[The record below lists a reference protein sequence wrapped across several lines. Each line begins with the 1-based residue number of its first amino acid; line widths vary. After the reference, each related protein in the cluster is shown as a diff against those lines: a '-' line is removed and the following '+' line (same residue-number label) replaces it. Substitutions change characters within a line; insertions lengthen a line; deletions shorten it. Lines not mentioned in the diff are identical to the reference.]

1 MMLLANCGAFHR
13 IKAPRETY
21 SRVVHGQPLT
31 VGAGLITTSPGRFRQ
46 RSETLWQIPLILELS
61 HPEWDSSFFSQS
73 TRYVNLVKMNKPKMA
88 TEKGVP
94 SNSRVLMLLG
104 QLEKMNG
111 DSMGRDAETARQ
123 VTAKILH
130 LIQTQERSGKE
141 VMSKGSSGMEV
152 ILASLENFQD
162 LQTTLNILYILS
174 ELLTVGRGRR
184 VGVFVSKG
192 GTGILFQLLITA
204 SKELPPS
211 EELMLQLHSLLAKVG
226 PKDRKFGVKSRLS
239 GALNITVNIMKQ
251 NLQNAKLLLPCL
263 QVLRVYSTN
272 SVNAISLGKNG
283 VVELMLKIVAPY
295 SKKNTSL
302 HKVALDA
309 LGALLKSKA
318 NARRAVDGGHVPVL
332 LLLYLDWHRNDTRHR
347 HMLIRKGLL
356 VCLRNIT
363 NIKLGRKA
371 FVEGDGMR
379 ILYNTSTECLPVRTL
394 DPLVNTSSL
403 IMRKCF
409 PKNRLPL
416 PTIKSVFHHP
426 LPHIPPAGPVAQLY
440 NQPPGGR
447 TSHQLNS
454 KPLKQVDDVVD
465 ESDDNDETEGDT
477 ENDTE
482 NEEDEKYQRSLND
495 DIETDLNKLHPKKSP
510 SRPLEELRVYERFF
524 LELSEDFQEYNF
536 ECSKSAS
543 TPLSSSLSLSASST
557 RCTRPIVV
565 PTAQALPPKHC
576 PISSS
581 QEDCKPTKRQQTQQS
596 QSAPTSTPPAPLT
609 PLELDT
615 IHLTKDQDKKG
626 KAPIPSWDRHT
637 ALSSLTRPASLGQK
651 VEQELVHVLECVS
664 LEEEGML
671 NSEAEIRG
679 VSQEGSPVHATRHI
693 QSPLLLGGIST
704 RRVGGG
710 GSNWGSDCGSEGA
723 EDEGGEGAVL
733 EVPDT
738 ARLLA
743 LHDPDLYVEMVKG
756 TQSVPQYAEVA
767 YPDYFGHV
775 APTFREPLLERIYG
789 VQRSKIFQDIERLI
803 HPNDIIDKVVYDL
816 DISSCPVIEDDG
828 ESLKFNSQF
837 ESGNLR
843 KAIQVRKYEYDL
855 VLNSDINSNH
865 YHQWFYFEVSGMR
878 VGSTYRFNII
888 NCEKSNSQFNYGM
901 QVLMYS
907 VQEAISGRPCWV
919 RTGMDICYYKNHF
932 ARSSIAAGGQKGK
945 SYYTLTFSISFNHK
959 DDVCYFAYHYPY
971 TYSTLKMHLS
981 KLEDSRTPQIYLRQD
996 VLCETLGGNSCPL
1009 LTITAMP
1016 ESNSNDHIC
1025 QFRNRPLIFLSA
1037 RVHPGETN
1045 ASWVMKGTLEF
1056 LMGTSPLAAS
1066 LREAYI
1072 FKIVPM
1078 LNPDG
1083 VVNGNHRCSLSGEDL
1098 NRQWQNPNPELHPTI
1113 FHTKS
1118 LLQYLAHIQRAP
1130 LVFCDY
1136 HGHSRKKNV
1145 FMYGCSMKETI
1156 WQSNT
1161 SATSSD
1167 LQEDLGYRA
1176 LPKILSQIAPVFSM
1190 ASCSFVVERSKESTA
1205 RVVVWREIGVQR
1217 SYTMES
1223 TLCGCDQGKY
1233 KGLQIST
1240 RELEEMGAQFCVALL
1255 RLKRLTGLRNHQ
1267 HLLDLESDLIG
1278 TQSKVVSSCP
1288 TTYVMEEDEPSF
1300 LEAIDYSAESNDEDA
1315 EPENEQGSEVHEIPD
1330 HLDQVSDSES
1340 NHRV

>member
-1 MMLLANCGAFHR
+1 MFVFQCHPVLDKL
-13 IKAPRETY
+13 K
-21 SRVVHGQPLT
+21 
-31 VGAGLITTSPGRFRQ
+31 LIH
-46 RSETLWQIPLILELS
+46 
-61 HPEWDSSFFSQS
+61 HP
-73 TRYVNLVKMNKPKMA
+73 N
-88 TEKGVP
+88 P
-94 SNSRVLMLLG
+94 SNPRHG
-104 QLEKMNG
+104 RMNG
-111 DSMGRDAETARQ
+111 EAMVRDVETARQ
-123 VTAKILH
+123 ITAKIFH
-130 LIQTQERSGKE
+130 LIQTQEKSGKE

-152 ILASLENFQD
+152 ILASLEVF
-162 LQTTLNILYILS
+162 TILRFSLS
-174 ELLTVGRGRR
+174 HLMLFYCYLSLGRGRR

-192 GTGILFQLLITA
+192 GTGILFQILITA
-204 SKELPPS
+204 IKELPPS

-226 PKDRKFGVKSRLS
+226 PKDRKFGVKARLS
-239 GALNITVNIMKQ
+239 GALNITVNLIKQ
-251 NLQNAKLLLPCL
+251 NLQNTKLLLPCL

-283 VVELMLKIVAPY
+283 VVELMFKIVTPY

-302 HKVALDA
+302 LKVALDA
-309 LGALLKSKA
+309 LGALLKSKT

-332 LLLYLDWHRNDTRHR
+332 LALYQDWHRNDTRHR

-371 FVEGDGMR
+371 FLDADGMR
-379 ILYNTSTECLPVRTL
+379 ILYNSSTVSENVTYAWL
-394 DPLVNTSSL
+394 
-403 IMRKCF
+403 
-409 PKNRLPL
+409 
-416 PTIKSVFHHP
+416 TIKA
-426 LPHIPPAGPVAQLY
+426 L
-440 NQPPGGR
+440 
-447 TSHQLNS
+447 
-454 KPLKQVDDVVD
+454 DDVVD
-465 ESDDNDETEGDT
+465 ESDDNEETDADT

-482 NEEDEKYQRSLND
+482 NDEDEKDQRSAND
-495 DIETDLNKLHPKKSP
+495 DIETDLNKLHPKKNP
-510 SRPLEELRVYERFF
+510 GRPFEELRVYERFF
-524 LELSEDFQEYNF
+524 LELSEDFQVSNF
-536 ECSKSAS
+536 V
-543 TPLSSSLSLSASST
+543 PMLT
-557 RCTRPIVV
+557 RFQV
-565 PTAQALPPKHC
+565 PTAQALSPKLV
-576 PISSS
+576 PKSGS
-581 QEDCKPTKRQQTQQS
+581 QGDCNSTKGQHTLPSPSVPT
-596 QSAPTSTPPAPLT
+596 PTPPAPLT

-615 IHLTKDQDKKG
+615 IHLTKDQDKKEE
-626 KAPIPSWDRHT
+626 ARIPSPDT
-637 ALSSLTRPASLGQK
+637 CTTLSSLARPP
-651 VEQELVHVLECVS
+651 
-664 LEEEGML
+664 
-671 NSEAEIRG
+671 
-679 VSQEGSPVHATRHI
+679 SQG
-693 QSPLLLGGIST
+693 
-704 RRVGGG
+704 
-710 GSNWGSDCGSEGA
+710 NWGSDCGSEGA

-738 ARLLA
+738 ALLLP

-756 TQSVPQYAEVA
+756 THSVPQYAEVA

-775 APTFREPLLERIYG
+775 APTFREPLQERVYG
-789 VQRSKIFQDIERLI
+789 VQRSKIFQDTERLI
-803 HPNDIIDKVVYDL
+803 HPNDIVDKVVYDL
-816 DISSCPVIEDDG
+816 DIPSCPVIEDDG

-843 KAIQVRKYEYDL
+843 KAVQIRKYEYDL

-878 VGSTYRFNII
+878 VGTTYRFNII
-888 NCEKSNSQFNYGM
+888 NSEKSNSQFNYGM

-907 VQEAISGRPCWV
+907 VQEAISGRPRWV
-919 RTGMDICYYKNHF
+919 RTGTDICYYKNHF

-945 SYYTLTFSISFNHK
+945 SYYTMTFSTSFSHK

-981 KLEDSRTPQIYLRQD
+981 KLEALRTPQIYLRQD
-996 VLCETLGGNSCPL
+996 VLCKTLGGNGCPL

-1056 LMGTSPLAAS
+1056 LMSTSPLAAS

-1072 FKIVPM
+1072 FKIIPM

-1113 FHTKS
+1113 YHTKS

-1145 FMYGCSMKETI
+1145 FMYGCSVKETV
-1156 WQSNT
+1156 WQSNI

-1176 LPKILSQIAPVFSM
+1176 LPKILSQIAPAFSM

-1205 RVVVWREIGVQR
+1205 RVVVWREIGVQC

-1233 KGLQIST
+1233 KGLQIGT

-1267 HLLDLESDLIG
+1267 HLLDLESDIIG
-1278 TQSKVVSSCP
+1278 TQAKVVSP
-1288 TTYVMEEDEPSF
+1288 TTYVMEEDEPPF
-1300 LEAIDYSAESNDEDA
+1300 LEPIDYSAESNDEDA
-1315 EPENEQGSEVHEIPD
+1315 EPENEHAAEVQGNPD
-1330 HLDQVSDSES
+1330 HLDQLSDSET
-1340 NHRV
+1340 NHRD

>member
-1 MMLLANCGAFHR
+1 
-13 IKAPRETY
+13 
-21 SRVVHGQPLT
+21 
-31 VGAGLITTSPGRFRQ
+31 
-46 RSETLWQIPLILELS
+46 
-61 HPEWDSSFFSQS
+61 
-73 TRYVNLVKMNKPKMA
+73 MNKPKMA

-104 QLEKMNG
+104 QLERMNG
-111 DSMGRDAETARQ
+111 EAMGKDAEMARQ

-130 LIQTQERSGKE
+130 LIQTQEKSGKE

-152 ILASLENFQD
+152 ILASLENTRD
-162 LQTTLNILYILS
+162 VQTTLNILYILS
-174 ELLTVGRGRR
+174 ELMTVGRGRR

-192 GTGILFQLLITA
+192 GTGILFQILITA

-226 PKDRKFGVKSRLS
+226 PKDRKFGVKARLS
-239 GALNITVNIMKQ
+239 GALNVTVNLVKQ

-272 SVNAISLGKNG
+272 SVNSISMGKNG
-283 VVELMLKIVAPY
+283 VVELMLKIVSPY

-302 HKVALDA
+302 LKVALDA
-309 LGALLKSKA
+309 LGALLKSKT
-318 NARRAVDGGHVPVL
+318 NARRAVDGGHVSAL
-332 LLLYLDWHRNDTRHR
+332 LALYLDWHRNDTRHR

-371 FVEGDGMR
+371 FIEADGMR
-379 ILYNTSTECLPVRTL
+379 ILYNSSTECLPVRTL

-409 PKNRLPL
+409 PKNRMPL
-416 PTIKSVFHHP
+416 PTIKSAFHYQ
-426 LPHIPPAGPVAQLY
+426 LPHVPAVGPVAQLY
-440 NQPPGGR
+440 SQPPG
-447 TSHQLNS
+447 
-454 KPLKQVDDVVD
+454 VDDVVD
-465 ESDDNDETEGDT
+465 DSDDNDEMEADT

-482 NEEDEKYQRSLND
+482 NEEDEKDHCTAND

-510 SRPLEELRVYERFF
+510 NRPFEELRVYERFF
-524 LELSEDFQEYNF
+524 LELSEDFQGYHF
-536 ECSKSAS
+536 ECSKSAA
-543 TPLSSSLSLSASST
+543 TTSSSSSFSSSSAST
-557 RCTRPIVV
+557 RSTRPIIV
-565 PTAQALPPKHC
+565 PTAQALSPKHV
-576 PISSS
+576 PTPRS
-581 QEDCKPTKRQQTQQS
+581 QEDCNPTKGQHARPPT
-596 QSAPTSTPPAPLT
+596 SAPAPTPPAPLT
-609 PLELDT
+609 PLQLDT
-615 IHLTKDQDKKG
+615 IHLTKDQNKKEE
-626 KAPIPSWDRHT
+626 AHIPSPDTHSS
-637 ALSSLTRPASLGQK
+637 LSSLSRPPPQGQRID
-651 VEQELVHVLECVS
+651 QELAHVLECVS
-664 LEEEGML
+664 LEGEGPLSAEEVK
-671 NSEAEIRG
+671 G
-679 VSQEGSPVHATRHI
+679 VKQEGSPVNATRHI
-693 QSPLLLGGIST
+693 QSPLLLGGIAN

-710 GSNWGSDCGSEGA
+710 SSSTWGSDCGSEGP

-738 ARLLA
+738 ALLLP
-743 LHDPDLYVEMVKG
+743 LHDPDLYVDMVKG
-756 TQSVPQYAEVA
+756 THSVPQYAEVA

-775 APTFREPLLERIYG
+775 APTFREPLLERVYG

-803 HPNDIIDKVVYDL
+803 HPNDILDKVVYDL
-816 DISSCPVIEDDG
+816 DIPSCPVIEDDG

-843 KAIQVRKYEYDL
+843 KALQVRKYEYDL

-878 VGSTYRFNII
+878 VGTSYRFNII

-907 VQEAISGRPCWV
+907 VQEAISGRPRWV
-919 RTGMDICYYKNHF
+919 RTGTDICYYKNHF

-945 SYYTLTFSISFNHK
+945 SYYTLTFSTSFSHK

-971 TYSTLKMHLS
+971 TYSSLKMHLS
-981 KLEDSRTPQIYLRQD
+981 KLEALRTPQIYLRQD
-996 VLCETLGGNSCPL
+996 ILCETLGGNSCPL

-1066 LREAYI
+1066 LRESYI

-1083 VVNGNHRCSLSGEDL
+1083 VINGSHRCSLSGEDL
-1098 NRQWQNPNPELHPTI
+1098 NRQWQNPNLELHPTI
-1113 FHTKS
+1113 YHTKS

-1145 FMYGCSMKETI
+1145 FMYGCSVKETV
-1156 WQSNT
+1156 WQSNI

-1176 LPKILSQIAPVFSM
+1176 LPKILSQIAPAFSM

-1233 KGLQIST
+1233 KGLQIGT

-1267 HLLDLESDLIG
+1267 HLLDLESDIIG
-1278 TQSKVVSSCP
+1278 THTKVASSCP

-1315 EPENEQGSEVHEIPD
+1315 EPENEHSSEVHETPD
-1330 HLDQVSDSES
+1330 HLEHMSDSET
-1340 NHRV
+1340 NHRD

>member
-1 MMLLANCGAFHR
+1 
-13 IKAPRETY
+13 
-21 SRVVHGQPLT
+21 
-31 VGAGLITTSPGRFRQ
+31 
-46 RSETLWQIPLILELS
+46 
-61 HPEWDSSFFSQS
+61 
-73 TRYVNLVKMNKPKMA
+73 MNKPKMA

-104 QLEKMNG
+104 QLERMNG
-111 DSMGRDAETARQ
+111 EAMVKDVETARQ
-123 VTAKILH
+123 ITAKIFH
-130 LIQTQERSGKE
+130 LIQTQEKSGKE

-152 ILASLENFQD
+152 ILASLENTRD
-162 LQTTLNILYILS
+162 VQTTLNILYILS

-184 VGVFVSKG
+184 VAVFVSKG
-192 GTGILFQLLITA
+192 GTGILFQILISA

-226 PKDRKFGVKSRLS
+226 PKDRKFGVKARLS
-239 GALNITVNIMKQ
+239 GALNATVNLTKQ
-251 NLQNAKLLLPCL
+251 NLQNTKLILPCL

-283 VVELMLKIVAPY
+283 VVELMLKIVVPY
-295 SKKNTSL
+295 SKKSTSL
-302 HKVALDA
+302 LKVALDA
-309 LGALLKSKA
+309 LGALLKSKT

-332 LLLYLDWHRNDTRHR
+332 LALYQDWHRNDTRHR

-371 FVEGDGMR
+371 FIDADGMR
-379 ILYNTSTECLPVRTL
+379 ILYNSSTECLPVRTL

-416 PTIKSVFHHP
+416 PTIKSTFHYQ
-426 LPHIPPAGPVAQLY
+426 LPHVPAAGPVAQLY
-440 NQPPGGR
+440 SQPPG
-447 TSHQLNS
+447 
-454 KPLKQVDDVVD
+454 VDDVVD
-465 ESDDNDETEGDT
+465 ESDDNEETDADT

-482 NEEDEKYQRSLND
+482 NEEDEKDQHAAND
-495 DIETDLNKLHPKKSP
+495 DIETDLNKLHPKKNP
-510 SRPLEELRVYERFF
+510 GRPFEELRVYERFF
-524 LELSEDFQEYNF
+524 LELSEDFQGYNF
-536 ECSKSAS
+536 ESSKSAS
-543 TPLSSSLSLSASST
+543 TTSSSLSYTSSSAST
-557 RCTRPIVV
+557 RSTRPIIV
-565 PTAQALPPKHC
+565 PTAQALSPKHV
-576 PISSS
+576 PVLSL
-581 QEDCKPTKRQQTQQS
+581 QVDCNPTKGQHTLPS
-596 QSAPTSTPPAPLT
+596 PAPTPAPRAPLT
-609 PLELDT
+609 PLELDS
-615 IHLTKDQDKKG
+615 IHLTKDQDKKEE
-626 KAPIPSWDRHT
+626 AHIPSPDTHT
-637 ALSSLTRPASLGQK
+637 TLSSLTRPPSQGQMI
-651 VEQELVHVLECVS
+651 EQDLAHVLDCVS
-664 LEEEGML
+664 LEEEGAL
-671 NSEAEIRG
+671 NTGEEGERG
-679 VSQEGSPVHATRHI
+679 IKQEGSPVNATRHI

-723 EDEGGEGAVL
+723 EDEGAVL

-738 ARLLA
+738 ALLLP

-756 TQSVPQYAEVA
+756 TGSVPQYAEVA

-775 APTFREPLLERIYG
+775 ASTFREPLQERVYG

-803 HPNDIIDKVVYDL
+803 HPNDIVDKVVYDL
-816 DISSCPVIEDDG
+816 DIPSCPVIEDDG

-843 KAIQVRKYEYDL
+843 KAVQIRKYEYDL

-878 VGSTYRFNII
+878 VGTTYRFNII
-888 NCEKSNSQFNYGM
+888 NSEKSNSQFNYGM

-907 VQEAISGRPCWV
+907 VQEAISGRPRWV
-919 RTGMDICYYKNHF
+919 RTGTDICYYKNHF

-945 SYYTLTFSISFNHK
+945 SYYTMTFSTSFSHK

-981 KLEDSRTPQIYLRQD
+981 KLEALRTPQIYLRQD
-996 VLCETLGGNSCPL
+996 VLCETLGGNNCPL

-1016 ESNSNDHIC
+1016 ESNSNDYIC

-1098 NRQWQNPNPELHPTI
+1098 NRQWQNPNLELHPTI
-1113 FHTKS
+1113 YHTKS

-1145 FMYGCSMKETI
+1145 FMYGCSVKETV
-1156 WQSNT
+1156 WQSNI

-1167 LQEDLGYRA
+1167 LLEDLGYRA
-1176 LPKILSQIAPVFSM
+1176 LPKILSQIAPAFSM

-1233 KGLQIST
+1233 KGLQIGT

-1267 HLLDLESDLIG
+1267 HLLDLESDIIG
-1278 TQSKVVSSCP
+1278 TQSKVVSSSP

-1315 EPENEQGSEVHEIPD
+1315 EPENEHATDVQGTPD
-1330 HLDQVSDSES
+1330 HIDQLSDTET
-1340 NHRV
+1340 NHRD

>member
-1 MMLLANCGAFHR
+1 MEYR
-13 IKAPRETY
+13 YTRTY
-21 SRVVHGQPLT
+21 YHSVASSDP
-31 VGAGLITTSPGRFRQ
+31 
-46 RSETLWQIPLILELS
+46 
-61 HPEWDSSFFSQS
+61 PE
-73 TRYVNLVKMNKPKMA
+73 K
-88 TEKGVP
+88 
-94 SNSRVLMLLG
+94 
-104 QLEKMNG
+104 
-111 DSMGRDAETARQ
+111 
-123 VTAKILH
+123 
-130 LIQTQERSGKE
+130 SGKE

-152 ILASLENFQD
+152 ILASLESSRD
-162 LQTTLNILYILS
+162 VQTSLNILYILI

-192 GTGILFQLLITA
+192 GTGILFQVLIFA

-226 PKDRKFGVKSRLS
+226 LKDRKFGVKARLS
-239 GALNITVNIMKQ
+239 GALNVTTNLMKQ
-251 NLQNAKLLLPCL
+251 NLQNTKLLLPCL
-263 QVLRVYSTN
+263 QVLRIYSAN

-283 VVELMLKIVAPY
+283 VVELMFKIIGPY

-302 HKVALDA
+302 YKVALDA
-309 LGALLKSKA
+309 LGALLKSKT
-318 NARRAVDGGHVPVL
+318 NARRAVDGGHVTVL
-332 LLLYLDWHRNDTRHR
+332 LALYLDWHRNDSRHR

-371 FVEGDGMR
+371 FLEADGMR
-379 ILYNTSTECLPVRTL
+379 ILYNSSTECLPVRTL

-409 PKNRLPL
+409 PKNRMPL
-416 PTIKSVFHHP
+416 PTIKSAFHYQ
-426 LPHIPPAGPVAQLY
+426 LPHVPAGGPVAHLY
-440 NQPPGGR
+440 NQPPG
-447 TSHQLNS
+447 
-454 KPLKQVDDVVD
+454 VDDVVD
-465 ESDDNDETEGDT
+465 ESDDNEEADTDT
-477 ENDTE
+477 END
-482 NEEDEKYQRSLND
+482 EDEKDQGILND
-495 DIETDLNKLHPKKSP
+495 DIETDLNKLHPKRSL
-510 SRPLEELRVYERFF
+510 SRTYEELKVYRRFF
-524 LELSEDFQEYNF
+524 LELSEDFQGYNF
-536 ECSKSAS
+536 DCSKTTSTTSSS
-543 TPLSSSLSLSASST
+543 TPFSSLSASTQSS
-557 RCTRPIVV
+557 RPIVV
-565 PTAQALPPKHC
+565 PTAAALSPK
-576 PISSS
+576 PIPIPTS
-581 QEDCKPTKRQQTQQS
+581 QEGYNSIKGHCTQPS
-596 QSAPTSTPPAPLT
+596 PSAPTPTHTAPLT

-615 IHLTKDQDKKG
+615 IHLSKDKDKKQDVNVATPDG
-626 KAPIPSWDRHT
+626 HSN
-637 ALSSLTRPASLGQK
+637 LSSFSRSLPHGQMI
-651 VEQELVHVLECVS
+651 EQELMHPLECVS
-664 LEEEGML
+664 LKDSRDLNAEEG
-671 NSEAEIRG
+671 SEG
-679 VSQEGSPVHATRHI
+679 VKQEESPVNTTRHI
-693 QSPLLLGGIST
+693 HSPLLLGGIPS

-710 GSNWGSDCGSEGA
+710 GSNLGSDCGSEGA

-738 ARLLA
+738 ALLLP

-756 TQSVPQYAEVA
+756 TRSVPQYAEVA

-775 APTFREPLLERIYG
+775 APTFKEPLLERLYG

-803 HPNDIIDKVVYDL
+803 HPNDILDKVVYDL
-816 DISSCPVIEDDG
+816 DISSNPLIEDNG
-828 ESLKFNSQF
+828 ESLRFNSQF

-843 KAIQVRKYEYDL
+843 KAIQVRKHEYDL

-878 VGSTYRFNII
+878 VGTTYRFNII

-919 RTGMDICYYKNHF
+919 RTGTDICYYKNHF

-945 SYYTLTFSISFNHK
+945 SYYTLTFSSSFSHK

-971 TYSTLKMHLS
+971 TFSTLKMHLS
-981 KLEDSRTPQIYLRQD
+981 KLEDLRTPQIYLRED

-1056 LMGTSPLAAS
+1056 LMGTSPLAVS
-1066 LREAYI
+1066 LREAFI

-1113 FHTKS
+1113 YHTKS
-1118 LLQYLAHIQRAP
+1118 LLQYLVHIQKAP

-1145 FMYGCSMKETI
+1145 FMYGCSVKETV
-1156 WQSNT
+1156 WQTDITAS
-1161 SATSSD
+1161 SSD
-1167 LQEDLGYRA
+1167 LQEDLGYRT
-1176 LPKILSQIAPVFSM
+1176 LPKILSQIAPAFSM
-1190 ASCSFVVERSKESTA
+1190 ASCSFVVERSKEATA

-1233 KGLQIST
+1233 KGLQIGT
-1240 RELEEMGAQFCVALL
+1240 RELEEMGAQFCMALL

-1267 HLLDLESDLIG
+1267 NLLDLESDIIG
-1278 TQSKVVSSCP
+1278 THTKAVSSCS
-1288 TTYVMEEDEPSF
+1288 TTYVLEEDEPSF
-1300 LEAIDYSAESNDEDA
+1300 LEAIDYSAESDEDA
-1315 EPENEQGSEVHEIPD
+1315 EAENELAGEVNENQ
-1330 HLDQVSDSES
+1330 DQLSDSET
-1340 NHRV
+1340 NHRDQC

>member
-1 MMLLANCGAFHR
+1 
-13 IKAPRETY
+13 
-21 SRVVHGQPLT
+21 
-31 VGAGLITTSPGRFRQ
+31 
-46 RSETLWQIPLILELS
+46 
-61 HPEWDSSFFSQS
+61 
-73 TRYVNLVKMNKPKMA
+73 MNKPKMA

-104 QLEKMNG
+104 QLERMNG
-111 DSMGRDAETARQ
+111 EAMMRDVETARQ
-123 VTAKILH
+123 K
-130 LIQTQERSGKE
+130 SGKE

-152 ILASLENFQD
+152 ILSSLENSSD
-162 LQTTLNILYILS
+162 VQTTLNILYILS

-192 GTGILFQLLITA
+192 GTGILFQILITA
-204 SKELPPS
+204 SKEQPPS

-226 PKDRKFGVKSRLS
+226 PKDRKFGVKARLS
-239 GALNITVNIMKQ
+239 GALNVTVNLMKQ
-251 NLQNAKLLLPCL
+251 NLQNSKLLLPCL

-283 VVELMLKIVAPY
+283 VVELMFKIIGPF

-302 HKVALDA
+302 LKVALDA
-309 LGALLKSKA
+309 LGALLKSKT
-318 NARRAVDGGHVPVL
+318 NARRAVDGGHVTVL
-332 LLLYLDWHRNDTRHR
+332 LALYLDWHRNDTRHR

-371 FVEGDGMR
+371 FIEADGMR

-394 DPLVNTSSL
+394 DPLINTSSL

-409 PKNRLPL
+409 PKNRMPL
-416 PTIKSVFHHP
+416 PTIKSAFHYQ
-426 LPHIPPAGPVAQLY
+426 LPNVPAAGPVAQLF
-440 NQPPGGR
+440 NQPPG
-447 TSHQLNS
+447 
-454 KPLKQVDDVVD
+454 VDDVAD
-465 ESDDNDETEGDT
+465 ESDDNEETDAET
-477 ENDTE
+477 ENDSE
-482 NEEDEKYQRSLND
+482 NEDDEKDQCCTND
-495 DIETDLNKLHPKKSP
+495 DIETDINKLHPKRNLG
-510 SRPLEELRVYERFF
+510 RPFEELRVYDRFF
-524 LELSEDFQEYNF
+524 LELSEDFQCLYHIFIIDLLFFIGLN
-536 ECSKSAS
+536 SIRS
-543 TPLSSSLSLSASST
+543 TNHRAHSSSSVPKARPRTELSGGLQRYQRKTHPAVSFCTHPHFSCISNSS
-557 RCTRPIVV
+557 RPGHH
-565 PTAQALPPKHC
+565 PPHQG
-576 PISSS
+576 P
-581 QEDCKPTKRQQTQQS
+581 RQKEET
-596 QSAPTSTPPAPLT
+596 
-609 PLELDT
+609 
-615 IHLTKDQDKKG
+615 H
-626 KAPIPSWDRHT
+626 IPSTDT
-637 ALSSLTRPASLGQK
+637 CSTLSSLTKPPPQGH
-651 VEQELVHVLECVS
+651 VIEQGLSHVLEGVS
-664 LEEEGML
+664 LEEEG
-671 NSEAEIRG
+671 STEG
-679 VSQEGSPVHATRHI
+679 VKQEGSPVNATRHI
-693 QSPLLLGGIST
+693 QSPLLLGGIAA

-738 ARLLA
+738 AQLLP

-756 TQSVPQYAEVA
+756 THSVPQYAEVA

-775 APTFREPLLERIYG
+775 APTFREPLLERVYG

-803 HPNDIIDKVVYDL
+803 HPNDILDKVVYDL
-816 DISSCPVIEDDG
+816 DIPSCPVIEDSG
-828 ESLKFNSQF
+828 ESLRFNSQF

-843 KAIQVRKYEYDL
+843 KAVQVRKYEYDL
-855 VLNSDINSNH
+855 VLNADINSNH

-878 VGSTYRFNII
+878 VGTTYRFNII

-919 RTGMDICYYKNHF
+919 RTGTDICYYKNHF
-932 ARSSIAAGGQKGK
+932 ARSSIASGGQKGK
-945 SYYTLTFSISFNHK
+945 SYYSLTFSTAFSHK

-971 TYSTLKMHLS
+971 TFSTLKMHLS
-981 KLEDSRTPQIYLRQD
+981 KLEDLRTPQIYLRQD
-996 VLCETLGGNSCPL
+996 VLCETLGGNTCPL
-1009 LTITAMP
+1009 ITITAMP

-1056 LMGTSPLAAS
+1056 LMGSSLLAVS

-1072 FKIVPM
+1072 FKIIPM

-1083 VVNGNHRCSLSGEDL
+1083 VINGNHRCSLSGEDL

-1113 FHTKS
+1113 YHTKS

-1145 FMYGCSMKETI
+1145 FMYGCSVKETV
-1156 WQSNT
+1156 WQSNI

-1167 LQEDLGYRA
+1167 LQEDLGYRT
-1176 LPKILSQIAPVFSM
+1176 LPKILSQIAPAFSM

-1233 KGLQIST
+1233 KGLQIGT
-1240 RELEEMGAQFCVALL
+1240 RELEEMGAQFCVSLL

-1267 HLLDLESDLIG
+1267 HLLDLEGDIIG
-1278 TQSKVVSSCP
+1278 THCKVVSTSST
-1288 TTYVMEEDEPSF
+1288 TTYVLEEDEPSF
-1300 LEAIDYSAESNDEDA
+1300 LEAIDYSAESNDEDGEA
-1315 EPENEQGSEVHEIPD
+1315 ETEQCIEVLENPD
-1330 HLDQVSDSES
+1330 HLSDSET
-1340 NHRV
+1340 NHRD

>member
-1 MMLLANCGAFHR
+1 
-13 IKAPRETY
+13 
-21 SRVVHGQPLT
+21 
-31 VGAGLITTSPGRFRQ
+31 
-46 RSETLWQIPLILELS
+46 
-61 HPEWDSSFFSQS
+61 
-73 TRYVNLVKMNKPKMA
+73 MNKPKMA
-88 TEKGVP
+88 SEKGVP
-94 SNSRVLMLLG
+94 STSRVLMLLG
-104 QLEKMNG
+104 QLERMNG
-111 DSMGRDAETARQ
+111 ESMMRDAEMARHI
-123 VTAKILH
+123 TAKILH
-130 LIQTQERSGKE
+130 LIQTQEKSGKE

-152 ILASLENFQD
+152 ILASLECTRD
-162 LQTTLNILYILS
+162 VQTTLNILYILS
-174 ELLTVGRGRR
+174 ELLTAGEGRR

-192 GTGILFQLLITA
+192 GTGILFQILITA
-204 SKELPPS
+204 SKELPPC

-226 PKDRKFGVKSRLS
+226 PKDRKLSVKARLS
-239 GALNITVNIMKQ
+239 GALNVTVGLIKH

-263 QVLRVYSTN
+263 QVLRVYATN
-272 SVNAISLGKNG
+272 LVNAMSLGKNG
-283 VVELMLKIVAPY
+283 VIELMFRILAPY
-295 SKKNTSL
+295 SKMNTSL
-302 HKVALDA
+302 LKVALDA
-309 LGALLKSKA
+309 LGALLKSKT
-318 NARRAVDGGHVPVL
+318 NARRSVDSGYVPIL
-332 LLLYLDWHRNDTRHR
+332 LALYLDWHRNDTRHR
-347 HMLIRKGLL
+347 HTLIRKGLL

-371 FVEGDGMR
+371 FIEADGMR
-379 ILYNTSTECLPVRTL
+379 ILYNSSTECLPVRTL

-416 PTIKSVFHHP
+416 PTIKSAFHYQ
-426 LPHIPPAGPVAQLY
+426 LPHVPAVGPVAQLY
-440 NQPPGGR
+440 SQPPGGR
-447 TSHQLNS
+447 TSHQLCN
-454 KPLKQVDDVVD
+454 KPLKKVDDVVD
-465 ESDDNDETEGDT
+465 ESDDNEETEADT

-482 NEEDEKYQRSLND
+482 NEEDDKDHHSLND

-510 SRPLEELRVYERFF
+510 GPPFEELRVYERFF
-524 LELSEDFQEYNF
+524 LELSEDFQGYNF
-536 ECSKSAS
+536 ECVRTASTTSSSSSSTSAS
-543 TPLSSSLSLSASST
+543 TRSTRPVIVPTGQSLS
-557 RCTRPIVV
+557 PNHI
-565 PTAQALPPKHC
+565 PKR
-576 PISSS
+576 SS
-581 QEDCKPTKRQQTQQS
+581 QEVSNLTKGPYS
-596 QSAPTSTPPAPLT
+596 QPPPSAPSPSPRAPLT

-615 IHLTKDQDKKG
+615 IHLTKDQDKKEE
-626 KAPIPSWDRHT
+626 AHIPSSLDT
-637 ALSSLTRPASLGQK
+637 YSSSLSRPLSQVQPSEQDLTDVFQCISLESEGP
-651 VEQELVHVLECVS
+651 LNA
-664 LEEEGML
+664 EEEGL
-671 NSEAEIRG
+671 GGIR
-679 VSQEGSPVHATRHI
+679 QEGSPISATRHI
-693 QSPLLLGGIST
+693 QSPLLLGGIAT
-704 RRVGGG
+704 RRIGGG
-710 GSNWGSDCGSEGA
+710 GSDCGSEGPD
-723 EDEGGEGAVL
+723 DEAGEGAVL

-738 ARLLA
+738 ARLLP

-756 TQSVPQYAEVA
+756 TRSVPQYAEVA

-775 APTFREPLLERIYG
+775 APTFKEPHLERVYG

-803 HPNDIIDKVVYDL
+803 HPNEIVDKVVYDL
-816 DISSCPVIEDDG
+816 DIPSPVIEDDDG
-828 ESLKFNSQF
+828 DSLKFNSQF

-843 KAIQVRKYEYDL
+843 KAVQVRKYEYDL

-878 VGSTYRFNII
+878 VGTTYRFNII

-901 QVLMYS
+901 QALMYS
-907 VQEAISGRPCWV
+907 VQEAISGRPRWV
-919 RTGMDICYYKNHF
+919 RTGTDICYYKNHF

-945 SYYTLTFSISFNHK
+945 SYYTLTFSITFSHK

-971 TYSTLKMHLS
+971 TYSSLKMHLA
-981 KLEDSRTPQIYLRQD
+981 KLEALRTPHIYLRQD
-996 VLCETLGGNSCPL
+996 TLCETLGGNSCPL

-1016 ESNSNDHIC
+1016 ESNSNDHVC

-1083 VVNGNHRCSLSGEDL
+1083 VINGNHRCSLSGEDL
-1098 NRQWQNPNPELHPTI
+1098 NRQWQTPNPELHPTI
-1113 FHTKS
+1113 YHTKN
-1118 LLQYLAHIQRAP
+1118 LLQYLADTQRAP

-1145 FMYGCSMKETI
+1145 FMYGCSVKETV
-1156 WQSNT
+1156 WQSNI

-1176 LPKILSQIAPVFSM
+1176 LPKILSQIAPAFSM

-1233 KGLQIST
+1233 KGLQIGT

-1255 RLKRLTGLRNHQ
+1255 RLKRLTGLHNHQ
-1267 HLLDLESDLIG
+1267 HLLDLESDIIG

-1300 LEAIDYSAESNDEDA
+1300 LEAVDYSAESNDEDA
-1315 EPENEQGSEVHEIPD
+1315 EAENEHSIEVHENPD
-1330 HLDQVSDSES
+1330 HLGQVSDFEA
-1340 NHRV
+1340 NHRE

>member
-1 MMLLANCGAFHR
+1 
-13 IKAPRETY
+13 
-21 SRVVHGQPLT
+21 
-31 VGAGLITTSPGRFRQ
+31 
-46 RSETLWQIPLILELS
+46 
-61 HPEWDSSFFSQS
+61 
-73 TRYVNLVKMNKPKMA
+73 MA

-104 QLEKMNG
+104 QLERMNG
-111 DSMGRDAETARQ
+111 EAMGRDAEMARQ

-130 LIQTQERSGKE
+130 LIQTQEKSGKE

-152 ILASLENFQD
+152 ILASLENTRD
-162 LQTTLNILYILS
+162 VQTTLNILCILS
-174 ELLTVGRGRR
+174 ELMTVGRGRR

-192 GTGILFQLLITA
+192 GTGILFQILITA
-204 SKELPPS
+204 SKDLPPS

-226 PKDRKFGVKSRLS
+226 PKDRKFGVKARLS
-239 GALNITVNIMKQ
+239 GALNVTVNLVKQ

-263 QVLRVYSTN
+263 QVLRVYSAN
-272 SVNAISLGKNG
+272 SVNAISMGKNG

-302 HKVALDA
+302 LKVALDA
-309 LGALLKSKA
+309 LGALLKSKT
-318 NARRAVDGGHVPVL
+318 NARRAVDGGHVPIL
-332 LLLYLDWHRNDTRHR
+332 LALYLDWHRNDTRHR

-371 FVEGDGMR
+371 FVEADGMR
-379 ILYNTSTECLPVRTL
+379 ILYNSSTECLPVRTL

-416 PTIKSVFHHP
+416 PTIKSAFHYQ
-426 LPHIPPAGPVAQLY
+426 LPHVPAVGPVAQLY
-440 NQPPGGR
+440 SQPPG
-447 TSHQLNS
+447 
-454 KPLKQVDDVVD
+454 VDDVVD
-465 ESDDNDETEGDT
+465 DSDDNEEMEADT

-482 NEEDEKYQRSLND
+482 NEEDEKDHCAAND

-510 SRPLEELRVYERFF
+510 SRPFEELRVYERFF
-524 LELSEDFQEYNF
+524 LELSEDFQGYNF
-536 ECSKSAS
+536 ECSRSAS
-543 TPLSSSLSLSASST
+543 TTSSSSSFSSSSAST
-557 RCTRPIVV
+557 RSTRPIIV
-565 PTAQALPPKHC
+565 PTAQALSPKHV
-576 PISSS
+576 PTPSS
-581 QEDCKPTKRQQTQQS
+581 QEDCKPTKGQQTQPPP
-596 QSAPTSTPPAPLT
+596 SAPAPTPPTPPAPLT

-615 IHLTKDQDKKG
+615 IHLTKDQDKKEE
-626 KAPIPSWDRHT
+626 AHIPSPETHST
-637 ALSSLTRPASLGQK
+637 LSSLGRPPPQGQRID
-651 VEQELVHVLECVS
+651 QELAHVLECVS
-664 LEEEGML
+664 LEGEGPLNAEEVK
-671 NSEAEIRG
+671 G
-679 VSQEGSPVHATRHI
+679 VKQEGSPVNATRHI
-693 QSPLLLGGIST
+693 QSPLLLGGIAN

-710 GSNWGSDCGSEGA
+710 GGSSTWGSDCGSEGP

-738 ARLLA
+738 ALLLP

-756 TQSVPQYAEVA
+756 THSVPQYAEVA

-775 APTFREPLLERIYG
+775 APTFREHLLERVYG

-803 HPNDIIDKVVYDL
+803 HPNDILDKVVYDL
-816 DISSCPVIEDDG
+816 DIPSCPVIEDDG

-843 KAIQVRKYEYDL
+843 KAVQVRKYEYDL

-878 VGSTYRFNII
+878 VGTSYRFNII

-907 VQEAISGRPCWV
+907 VQEAISGRPRWV
-919 RTGMDICYYKNHF
+919 RTGTDICYYKNHF

-945 SYYTLTFSISFNHK
+945 SYYTLTFSTNFSHK

-971 TYSTLKMHLS
+971 TYSSLKMHLS
-981 KLEDSRTPQIYLRQD
+981 KLEALRTPQIYLRQD

-1083 VVNGNHRCSLSGEDL
+1083 VINGSHRCSLSGEDL

-1145 FMYGCSMKETI
+1145 FMYGCSVKETV
-1156 WQSNT
+1156 WQSSI

-1176 LPKILSQIAPVFSM
+1176 LPKILSQIAPAFSM

-1233 KGLQIST
+1233 KGLQIGT

-1267 HLLDLESDLIG
+1267 HLLDLESDIIG
-1278 TQSKVVSSCP
+1278 THTKVASSCC

-1315 EPENEQGSEVHEIPD
+1315 EPENEHSSEVHENPD
-1330 HLDQVSDSES
+1330 HLEQLSDSET
-1340 NHRV
+1340 NHRD

>member
-1 MMLLANCGAFHR
+1 
-13 IKAPRETY
+13 
-21 SRVVHGQPLT
+21 
-31 VGAGLITTSPGRFRQ
+31 
-46 RSETLWQIPLILELS
+46 
-61 HPEWDSSFFSQS
+61 
-73 TRYVNLVKMNKPKMA
+73 MNKPKMA

-94 SNSRVLMLLG
+94 SNSRILMLLG
-104 QLEKMNG
+104 QLERMNG
-111 DSMGRDAETARQ
+111 EAMVRDAETARQ

-130 LIQTQERSGKE
+130 LIQTQEKSGKE

-152 ILASLENFQD
+152 ILASLENIRD
-162 LQTTLNILYILS
+162 VQTTLNILCILS

-239 GALNITVNIMKQ
+239 GALNITVNLMKQ

-283 VVELMLKIVAPY
+283 VVELMFKIVAPY
-295 SKKNTSL
+295 SKKNISL

-309 LGALLKSKA
+309 LGALLKSRT

-332 LLLYLDWHRNDTRHR
+332 LALYLDWHRNDTRHR

-356 VCLRNIT
+356 ICLRNIT

-371 FVEGDGMR
+371 FIEADGIR

-409 PKNRLPL
+409 PKNRLPVS
-416 PTIKSVFHHP
+416 TIKSAFHYQ
-426 LPHIPPAGPVAQLY
+426 LPHIPAAGPVAQLY
-440 NQPPGGR
+440 SQPPGGR
-447 TSHQLNS
+447 TSHQHSS
-454 KPLKQVDDVVD
+454 KPLKKVDDVVD
-465 ESDDNDETEGDT
+465 ESDDNDETEADT

-482 NEEDEKYQRSLND
+482 NEEDEKYHRTVND
-495 DIETDLNKLHPKKSP
+495 DIETDLNKLHPKKSAG
-510 SRPLEELRVYERFF
+510 RPFEELKVYERFF
-524 LELSEDFQEYNF
+524 LELSEDFQGYNF
-536 ECSKSAS
+536 ESSKSAS
-543 TPLSSSLSLSASST
+543 TTSSLSSFSSSSAT
-557 RCTRPIVV
+557 RSARPIRV
-565 PTAQALPPKHC
+565 PTAQALSPKHTSL
-576 PISSS
+576 SSS
-581 QEDCKPTKRQQTQQS
+581 QEDCNPTKGKHTE
-596 QSAPTSTPPAPLT
+596 TSPSFPNPAPPVSLP
-609 PLELDT
+609 PLKLDT
-615 IHLTKDQDKKG
+615 IHLTKDQDKKEVAHIASPDG
-626 KAPIPSWDRHT
+626 QT
-637 ALSSLTRPASLGQK
+637 TLSSLTTSPSQGQSI
-651 VEQELVHVLECVS
+651 EQELAHVLESVS
-664 LEEEGML
+664 LEEERAL
-671 NSEAEIRG
+671 NAEGEIRG
-679 VSQEGSPVHATRHI
+679 VKQEESPVSATRHI
-693 QSPLLLGGIST
+693 QSPLLLGGIAT
-704 RRVGGG
+704 RRVGGGG

-723 EDEGGEGAVL
+723 EDEIGEGAVL

-738 ARLLA
+738 ARLLP

-775 APTFREPLLERIYG
+775 APTLREPLLERVYG

-803 HPNDIIDKVVYDL
+803 HPNDILDKVVYDL
-816 DISSCPVIEDDG
+816 NVPSCPVIEDDG

-843 KAIQVRKYEYDL
+843 KAVQVRKYEYDL

-878 VGSTYRFNII
+878 VGITYRFNII

-907 VQEAISGRPCWV
+907 VQEAISGRPCWI
-919 RTGMDICYYKNHF
+919 RTGTDICYYKNHF

-945 SYYTLTFSISFNHK
+945 SYYTLTFSTSFSHK

-981 KLEDSRTPQIYLRQD
+981 KLEALRTPQIYLRQD
-996 VLCETLGGNSCPL
+996 VLCETLGGNACPL

-1056 LMGTSPLAAS
+1056 LMGTSSLAAS

-1098 NRQWQNPNPELHPTI
+1098 NRQWQNPNLELHPTI
-1113 FHTKS
+1113 YHTKS

-1145 FMYGCSMKETI
+1145 FMYGCSVKETV
-1156 WQSNT
+1156 WQSNI

-1176 LPKILSQIAPVFSM
+1176 LPKILSQIAPAFSM

-1233 KGLQIST
+1233 KGLQIGT
-1240 RELEEMGAQFCVALL
+1240 RELEEMGAQFCVAML

-1267 HLLDLESDLIG
+1267 HFLDLESDLIG
-1278 TQSKVVSSCP
+1278 TQSKVVSCS
-1288 TTYVMEEDEPSF
+1288 TTYVLEEDEPSF
-1300 LEAIDYSAESNDEDA
+1300 LEAIDYSAESNDDDA
-1315 EPENEQGSEVHEIPD
+1315 EPENEHSSEVLEHPE
-1330 HLDQVSDSES
+1330 HLDQLSDSET

>member
-1 MMLLANCGAFHR
+1 
-13 IKAPRETY
+13 
-21 SRVVHGQPLT
+21 
-31 VGAGLITTSPGRFRQ
+31 
-46 RSETLWQIPLILELS
+46 
-61 HPEWDSSFFSQS
+61 
-73 TRYVNLVKMNKPKMA
+73 MNKPKMA

-104 QLEKMNG
+104 QLERMNG
-111 DSMGRDAETARQ
+111 EAMVRDVETARQ
-123 VTAKILH
+123 ITAKIFH
-130 LIQTQERSGKE
+130 LIQTQEKSGKE

-152 ILASLENFQD
+152 ILASLENTKD
-162 LQTTLNILYILS
+162 VQTTLNILYILS

-192 GTGILFQLLITA
+192 GTGILFQILITA

-226 PKDRKFGVKSRLS
+226 PKDRKFGVKARLS
-239 GALNITVNIMKQ
+239 GALNVTVNLMKQ
-251 NLQNAKLLLPCL
+251 NLQNTKLLLPCL

-272 SVNAISLGKNG
+272 LVNAISLGKNG
-283 VVELMLKIVAPY
+283 VVELMFKIIGPY

-302 HKVALDA
+302 LKVALDA
-309 LGALLKSKA
+309 LGALLKSKT

-332 LLLYLDWHRNDTRHR
+332 LTLYLDWHRNDTRHR

-371 FVEGDGMR
+371 FLDADGMR
-379 ILYNTSTECLPVRTL
+379 ILYNSSTECLPVRTL

-416 PTIKSVFHHP
+416 PTIKSAFHYQ
-426 LPHIPPAGPVAQLY
+426 LPHVPALGPVAQLY
-440 NQPPGGR
+440 SQPLG
-447 TSHQLNS
+447 
-454 KPLKQVDDVVD
+454 VDDVVD
-465 ESDDNDETEGDT
+465 ESDDNEETDVDT

-482 NEEDEKYQRSLND
+482 NEEDEKDQHAANE
-495 DIETDLNKLHPKKSP
+495 DIETDLNKLHPKKNP
-510 SRPLEELRVYERFF
+510 GRPFEELRVYERFF
-524 LELSEDFQEYNF
+524 LELSEDFQGYNF
-536 ECSKSAS
+536 ESSKSAS
-543 TPLSSSLSLSASST
+543 TTSSSSSFSSSLAST
-557 RCTRPIVV
+557 RSTRPIIV
-565 PTAQALPPKHC
+565 PTAQALSPKHA
-576 PISSS
+576 PILSS
-581 QEDCKPTKRQQTQQS
+581 QGDCNATKGQHTLPS
-596 QSAPTSTPPAPLT
+596 PSAPAPAPPVPLT

-615 IHLTKDQDKKG
+615 IHLTKDQDKKEETH
-626 KAPIPSWDRHT
+626 IPSPDTHT
-637 ALSSLTRPASLGQK
+637 TLSEHTI
-651 VEQELVHVLECVS
+651 EQDLAHVLGSVS
-664 LEEEGML
+664 FEEEGAL
-671 NSEAEIRG
+671 VKGDGEKA
-679 VSQEGSPVHATRHI
+679 VKQEGSPVNATRHI
-693 QSPLLLGGIST
+693 HSPLLLGGIST

-738 ARLLA
+738 ARLLPM
-743 LHDPDLYVEMVKG
+743 HDPDLYVEMVKG
-756 TQSVPQYAEVA
+756 THSVPQYAEVA

-775 APTFREPLLERIYG
+775 APTFREPLQERVYG

-803 HPNDIIDKVVYDL
+803 HPNDIVDKVVYDL
-816 DISSCPVIEDDG
+816 DLPSCPVIEDDG

-843 KAIQVRKYEYDL
+843 KAVQVRKYEYDL

-878 VGSTYRFNII
+878 VGTTYRFNII
-888 NCEKSNSQFNYGM
+888 NSEKSNSQFNYGM

-907 VQEAISGRPCWV
+907 VQEAISGRPRWV
-919 RTGMDICYYKNHF
+919 RTGTDICYYKNHF

-945 SYYTLTFSISFNHK
+945 SYYTMTFSTSFSHK

-981 KLEDSRTPQIYLRQD
+981 KLEALRTPQIYLRQD

-1113 FHTKS
+1113 YHTKS
-1118 LLQYLAHIQRAP
+1118 LLQYLAQIQRAP

-1145 FMYGCSMKETI
+1145 FMYGCSVKETV
-1156 WQSNT
+1156 WQSNI

-1176 LPKILSQIAPVFSM
+1176 LPKILSQIAPAFSM

-1233 KGLQIST
+1233 KGLQIGT

-1267 HLLDLESDLIG
+1267 HLLDLESDIIG
-1278 TQSKVVSSCP
+1278 TQSKVVSSSP
-1288 TTYVMEEDEPSF
+1288 TTYVLEEDEPSF

-1315 EPENEQGSEVHEIPD
+1315 EPEIEHVTEVQENPEQ
-1330 HLDQVSDSES
+1330 LSDSET
-1340 NHRV
+1340 NHRD

>member
-1 MMLLANCGAFHR
+1 
-13 IKAPRETY
+13 
-21 SRVVHGQPLT
+21 
-31 VGAGLITTSPGRFRQ
+31 
-46 RSETLWQIPLILELS
+46 
-61 HPEWDSSFFSQS
+61 
-73 TRYVNLVKMNKPKMA
+73 MNKPKMA

-104 QLEKMNG
+104 QLERMNG
-111 DSMGRDAETARQ
+111 EPMVRDVEMARQ
-123 VTAKILH
+123 ITAKILH
-130 LIQTQERSGKE
+130 LIQTQEKTGKE

-152 ILASLENFQD
+152 ILASLENNRD
-162 LQTTLNILYILS
+162 VQTTLNILYILS

-192 GTGILFQLLITA
+192 GTGILFQILITA

-226 PKDRKFGVKSRLS
+226 PKDRKFGVKARLS
-239 GALNITVNIMKQ
+239 GVLNVTVNLMKQ
-251 NLQNAKLLLPCL
+251 NLQNTKLLLPCL

-283 VVELMLKIVAPY
+283 VVELMFKIISPY

-309 LGALLKSKA
+309 LGALLKSKT

-332 LLLYLDWHRNDTRHR
+332 LSVYLDWHRNDTRHR

-371 FVEGDGMR
+371 FIEADGMR
-379 ILYNTSTECLPVRTL
+379 ILYNSSTECLPVRTL
-394 DPLVNTSSL
+394 DPLINTSSI

-416 PTIKSVFHHP
+416 PTIKSAFLYQ
-426 LPHIPPAGPVAQLY
+426 LPHVPAVGPVAQLY
-440 NQPPGGR
+440 SQPPG
-447 TSHQLNS
+447 
-454 KPLKQVDDVVD
+454 VDDVLD
-465 ESDDNDETEGDT
+465 ESDDNEETDADT

-482 NEEDEKYQRSLND
+482 NEEDEKDRRSAND
-495 DIETDLNKLHPKKSP
+495 DIETDLNKLHPKKKP
-510 SRPLEELRVYERFF
+510 GRPFEELRVYERFF
-524 LELSEDFQEYNF
+524 LELSEDFQGYNF
-536 ECSKSAS
+536 ECSKSVS
-543 TPLSSSLSLSASST
+543 TTSSSSSFSSSST
-557 RCTRPIVV
+557 SAQSTRPIIV
-565 PTAQALPPKHC
+565 PTAQSLSPKHAHI
-576 PISSS
+576 PSSR
-581 QEDCKPTKRQQTQQS
+581 EDCNPTKGKHTLPS
-596 QSAPTSTPPAPLT
+596 PSVPTPPAPLT
-609 PLELDT
+609 PLELDN
-615 IHLTKDQDKKG
+615 IHLTKDQDKKQE
-626 KAPIPSWDRHT
+626 AHIPSPDAHAT
-637 ALSSLTRPASLGQK
+637 LSSLSRPPSQGQMI
-651 VEQELVHVLECVS
+651 EQELAHVLECVCM
-664 LEEEGML
+664 EEEGVQ
-671 NSEAEIRG
+671 NAEGGRG
-679 VSQEGSPVHATRHI
+679 VKQEGSPVNATRHI
-693 QSPLLLGGIST
+693 HSPLLLGGIAP
-704 RRVGGG
+704 RRVGGGGGGG

-723 EDEGGEGAVL
+723 EDDGGEGAVL
-733 EVPDT
+733 EVPNT
-738 ARLLA
+738 ALLLP

-756 TQSVPQYAEVA
+756 THSVPRYAEVA

-775 APTFREPLLERIYG
+775 APTFREPLVERVYG

-803 HPNDIIDKVVYDL
+803 HPNDILDKVVYDL
-816 DISSCPVIEDDG
+816 DIPNCPVIEDSG

-843 KAIQVRKYEYDL
+843 KAVQVRKYEYDL

-878 VGSTYRFNII
+878 VGATYRFNII

-907 VQEAISGRPCWV
+907 VQEAISGRPRWV
-919 RTGMDICYYKNHF
+919 RTGTDICYYKNHF

-945 SYYTLTFSISFNHK
+945 SYYTMTFSTSFSHK

-981 KLEDSRTPQIYLRQD
+981 KLEALRTPQIYLRQD
-996 VLCETLGGNSCPL
+996 ILCETLGGNSCPL

-1056 LMGTSPLAAS
+1056 LMSTSALAAS

-1098 NRQWQNPNPELHPTI
+1098 NRQWQYPNAELHPTI
-1113 FHTKS
+1113 YHTKS

-1145 FMYGCSMKETI
+1145 FMYGCSVKETV
-1156 WQSNT
+1156 WQSSI

-1233 KGLQIST
+1233 KGLQIGT

-1267 HLLDLESDLIG
+1267 HLLDLESDIIG
-1278 TQSKVVSSCP
+1278 TQSKVVSSSP

-1300 LEAIDYSAESNDEDA
+1300 LEAIDYSAESNDEDG
-1315 EPENEQGSEVHEIPD
+1315 EPENEHTGEVHEIPD
-1330 HLDQVSDSES
+1330 HLDQLSDSET
-1340 NHRV
+1340 NHRD

>member
-1 MMLLANCGAFHR
+1 
-13 IKAPRETY
+13 
-21 SRVVHGQPLT
+21 
-31 VGAGLITTSPGRFRQ
+31 
-46 RSETLWQIPLILELS
+46 
-61 HPEWDSSFFSQS
+61 
-73 TRYVNLVKMNKPKMA
+73 MNKPKMA

-104 QLEKMNG
+104 QLERMNREAMVK
-111 DSMGRDAETARQ
+111 DVETARQ
-123 VTAKILH
+123 VTAKIFH
-130 LIQTQERSGKE
+130 LIQTQEKSGKE

-152 ILASLENFQD
+152 LLASLENTRD
-162 LQTTLNILYILS
+162 VQTTLNILYILS
-174 ELLTVGRGRR
+174 ELLTVGEGRR

-192 GTGILFQLLITA
+192 GTGILFQILITA

-226 PKDRKFGVKSRLS
+226 PKDRKFGVKARLS
-239 GALNITVNIMKQ
+239 GALNVTVNLMKQ
-251 NLQNAKLLLPCL
+251 NLQNTKLLLPCL

-272 SVNAISLGKNG
+272 SVNAISLGKSG
-283 VVELMLKIVAPY
+283 VVELMFKIAAPY

-302 HKVALDA
+302 LKVALDA
-309 LGALLKSKA
+309 LGALLKSKT
-318 NARRAVDGGHVPVL
+318 NARRAVDGGHVPAL
-332 LLLYLDWHRNDTRHR
+332 LALYLDWHRNDTRHR

-371 FVEGDGMR
+371 FIDADGMR
-379 ILYNTSTECLPVRTL
+379 ILYNSSTECLPVRTL

-416 PTIKSVFHHP
+416 PTIKSAFHYQ
-426 LPHIPPAGPVAQLY
+426 LPHVPAVGPVAQLY
-440 NQPPGGR
+440 SQPPGGR
-447 TSHQLNS
+447 KIHQLCS
-454 KPLKQVDDVVD
+454 RPLKKVDDVVD
-465 ESDDNDETEGDT
+465 ESDDNEETDADT
-477 ENDTE
+477 ENETE
-482 NEEDEKYQRSLND
+482 NEEDEKDQRTLND
-495 DIETDLNKLHPKKSP
+495 DIETDLNKLHPKKGP
-510 SRPLEELRVYERFF
+510 GRPFEELRVYERFF
-524 LELSEDFQEYNF
+524 LELSEDFQGYNF
-536 ECSKSAS
+536 ESSKSAS
-543 TPLSSSLSLSASST
+543 TTSSSSSFSSSSAPARS
-557 RCTRPIVV
+557 TRPIIV
-565 PTAQALPPKHC
+565 PTAQALSPKHV

-581 QEDCKPTKRQQTQQS
+581 QEDCTPTKGQHTLPS
-596 QSAPTSTPPAPLT
+596 PPAPTPAPPT
-609 PLELDT
+609 PLELDS
-615 IHLTKDQDKKG
+615 IHLTKDQHKKEE
-626 KAPIPSWDRHT
+626 AHIPSPDTHMT
-637 ALSSLTRPASLGQK
+637 LSSLARPPSQGHKLDQDLA
-651 VEQELVHVLECVS
+651 HVLECVS
-664 LEEEGML
+664 LEEERPL
-671 NSEAEIRG
+671 NTGEEGGRG
-679 VSQEGSPVHATRHI
+679 VKQEGSPVNATRHI
-693 QSPLLLGGIST
+693 QSPLLLGGIAT

-723 EDEGGEGAVL
+723 EDEIGEGAVL

-738 ARLLA
+738 ALLLP

-756 TQSVPQYAEVA
+756 TRSVPQYAEVA

-775 APTFREPLLERIYG
+775 APTFREPLQERVYG

-803 HPNDIIDKVVYDL
+803 HPNDIVDKVVYDL
-816 DISSCPVIEDDG
+816 DNPSCPVIEDDG

-843 KAIQVRKYEYDL
+843 KAVQVRKYEYDL

-878 VGSTYRFNII
+878 VGTAYRFNII
-888 NCEKSNSQFNYGM
+888 NSEKSNSQFNYGM

-907 VQEAISGRPCWV
+907 VQEAISGRPHWV
-919 RTGMDICYYKNHF
+919 RTGTDICYYKNHF

-945 SYYTLTFSISFNHK
+945 SYYTMTFSTTFSHK

-981 KLEDSRTPQIYLRQD
+981 KLEALRTPQIYLRQD

-1009 LTITAMP
+1009 LTITALP

-1113 FHTKS
+1113 YHTKS

-1145 FMYGCSMKETI
+1145 FMYGCSVKETV
-1156 WQSNT
+1156 WQSNI

-1176 LPKILSQIAPVFSM
+1176 LPKILSQIAPAFSM

-1233 KGLQIST
+1233 KGLQIGT

-1267 HLLDLESDLIG
+1267 HLLDLESDIIG
-1278 TQSKVVSSCP
+1278 TQSKVVSSSP

-1315 EPENEQGSEVHEIPD
+1315 EPENEHASEAPEIPD
-1330 HLDQVSDSES
+1330 QLSDSET
-1340 NHRV
+1340 NHRD

>member
-1 MMLLANCGAFHR
+1 
-13 IKAPRETY
+13 
-21 SRVVHGQPLT
+21 
-31 VGAGLITTSPGRFRQ
+31 
-46 RSETLWQIPLILELS
+46 
-61 HPEWDSSFFSQS
+61 
-73 TRYVNLVKMNKPKMA
+73 MNKPKMA

-94 SNSRVLMLLG
+94 SNSRVLMLLA
-104 QLEKMNG
+104 QLERMNG
-111 DSMGRDAETARQ
+111 EAMMRDVEMARQ
-123 VTAKILH
+123 VTTKILH
-130 LIQTQERSGKE
+130 LIQTQEKSGKE

-152 ILASLENFQD
+152 ILASLESSRD
-162 LQTTLNILYILS
+162 VQTSLNILYILI

-192 GTGILFQLLITA
+192 GTGILFQVLIFA

-226 PKDRKFGVKSRLS
+226 LKDRKFGVKARLS
-239 GALNITVNIMKQ
+239 GALNVTTNLMKQ
-251 NLQNAKLLLPCL
+251 NLQNTKLLLPCL
-263 QVLRVYSTN
+263 QVLRIYSAN

-283 VVELMLKIVAPY
+283 VVELMFKIIGPY

-302 HKVALDA
+302 YKVALDA
-309 LGALLKSKA
+309 LGALLKSKT
-318 NARRAVDGGHVPVL
+318 NARRAVDGGHVTVL
-332 LLLYLDWHRNDTRHR
+332 LALYLDWHRNDSRHR

-371 FVEGDGMR
+371 FLEADGMR
-379 ILYNTSTECLPVRTL
+379 ILYNSSTECLPVRTL

-409 PKNRLPL
+409 PKNRMPL
-416 PTIKSVFHHP
+416 PTIKSAFHYQ
-426 LPHIPPAGPVAQLY
+426 LPHVPAGGPVAHLY
-440 NQPPGGR
+440 NQPPG
-447 TSHQLNS
+447 
-454 KPLKQVDDVVD
+454 VDDVVD
-465 ESDDNDETEGDT
+465 ESDDNEEADTDT
-477 ENDTE
+477 END
-482 NEEDEKYQRSLND
+482 EDEKDQGILND
-495 DIETDLNKLHPKKSP
+495 DIETDLNKLHPKRSL
-510 SRPLEELRVYERFF
+510 SRTYEELKVYRRFF
-524 LELSEDFQEYNF
+524 LELSEDFQGYNF
-536 ECSKSAS
+536 DCSKTTSTTSSS
-543 TPLSSSLSLSASST
+543 TPFSSLSASTQSS
-557 RCTRPIVV
+557 RPIVV
-565 PTAQALPPKHC
+565 PTAAALSPK
-576 PISSS
+576 PIPIPTS
-581 QEDCKPTKRQQTQQS
+581 QEGYNSIKGHCTQPS
-596 QSAPTSTPPAPLT
+596 PSAPTPTHTAPLT

-615 IHLTKDQDKKG
+615 IHLSKDKDKKQDVNVATPDG
-626 KAPIPSWDRHT
+626 HSN
-637 ALSSLTRPASLGQK
+637 LSSFSRSLPHGQMI
-651 VEQELVHVLECVS
+651 EQELMHPLECVS
-664 LEEEGML
+664 LKDSRDLNAEEG
-671 NSEAEIRG
+671 SEG
-679 VSQEGSPVHATRHI
+679 VKQEESPVNTTRHI
-693 QSPLLLGGIST
+693 HSPLLLGGIPS

-710 GSNWGSDCGSEGA
+710 GSNLGSDCGSEGA

-738 ARLLA
+738 ALLLP

-756 TQSVPQYAEVA
+756 TRSVPQYAEVA

-775 APTFREPLLERIYG
+775 APTFKEPLLERLYG

-803 HPNDIIDKVVYDL
+803 HPNDILDKVVYDL
-816 DISSCPVIEDDG
+816 DISSNPLIEDNG
-828 ESLKFNSQF
+828 ESLRFNSQF

-843 KAIQVRKYEYDL
+843 KAIQVRKHEYDL

-878 VGSTYRFNII
+878 VGTTYRFNII

-919 RTGMDICYYKNHF
+919 RTGTDICYYKNHF

-945 SYYTLTFSISFNHK
+945 SYYTLTFSSSFSHK

-971 TYSTLKMHLS
+971 TFSTLKMHLS
-981 KLEDSRTPQIYLRQD
+981 KLEDLRTPQIYLRED

-1056 LMGTSPLAAS
+1056 LMGTSPLAVS
-1066 LREAYI
+1066 LREAFI

-1113 FHTKS
+1113 YHTKS
-1118 LLQYLAHIQRAP
+1118 LLQYLVHIQKAP

-1145 FMYGCSMKETI
+1145 FMYGCSVKETV
-1156 WQSNT
+1156 WQTDITAS
-1161 SATSSD
+1161 SSD
-1167 LQEDLGYRA
+1167 LQEDLGYRT
-1176 LPKILSQIAPVFSM
+1176 LPKILSQIAPAFSM
-1190 ASCSFVVERSKESTA
+1190 ASCSFVVERSKEATA

-1233 KGLQIST
+1233 KGLQIGT
-1240 RELEEMGAQFCVALL
+1240 RELEEMGAQFCMALL

-1267 HLLDLESDLIG
+1267 NLLDLESDIIG
-1278 TQSKVVSSCP
+1278 THTKAVSCS
-1288 TTYVMEEDEPSF
+1288 TTYVLEEDEPSF
-1300 LEAIDYSAESNDEDA
+1300 LEAIDYSAESDEDA
-1315 EPENEQGSEVHEIPD
+1315 EAENELAGEVNENQ
-1330 HLDQVSDSES
+1330 DQLSDSET
-1340 NHRV
+1340 NHRDQC

>member
-1 MMLLANCGAFHR
+1 MEYR
-13 IKAPRETY
+13 YTRRY
-21 SRVVHGQPLT
+21 
-31 VGAGLITTSPGRFRQ
+31 
-46 RSETLWQIPLILELS
+46 
-61 HPEWDSSFFSQS
+61 SQS
-73 TRYVNLVKMNKPKMA
+73 VVSPDTLGRVEIEDSA
-88 TEKGVP
+88 SEK
-94 SNSRVLMLLG
+94 
-104 QLEKMNG
+104 
-111 DSMGRDAETARQ
+111 
-123 VTAKILH
+123 
-130 LIQTQERSGKE
+130 SGKE

-152 ILASLENFQD
+152 ILASLENTKD
-162 LQTTLNILYILS
+162 VQTTLNILYILS

-192 GTGILFQLLITA
+192 GTGILFQILITA

-226 PKDRKFGVKSRLS
+226 PKDRKFGVKARLS
-239 GALNITVNIMKQ
+239 GALNVTVNLMKQ
-251 NLQNAKLLLPCL
+251 NLQNTKLLLPCL

-272 SVNAISLGKNG
+272 LVNAISLGKNG
-283 VVELMLKIVAPY
+283 VVELMFKIIGPY

-302 HKVALDA
+302 LKVALDA
-309 LGALLKSKA
+309 LGALLKSKT

-332 LLLYLDWHRNDTRHR
+332 LTLYLDWHRNDTRHR

-371 FVEGDGMR
+371 FLDADGMR
-379 ILYNTSTECLPVRTL
+379 ILYNSSTECLPVRTL

-416 PTIKSVFHHP
+416 PTIKSAFHYQ
-426 LPHIPPAGPVAQLY
+426 LPHVPALGPVAQLY
-440 NQPPGGR
+440 SQPLG
-447 TSHQLNS
+447 
-454 KPLKQVDDVVD
+454 VDDVVD
-465 ESDDNDETEGDT
+465 ESDDNEETDVDT

-482 NEEDEKYQRSLND
+482 NEEDEKDQHAANE
-495 DIETDLNKLHPKKSP
+495 DIETDLNKLHPKKNP
-510 SRPLEELRVYERFF
+510 GRPFEELRVYERFF
-524 LELSEDFQEYNF
+524 LELSEDFQGYNF
-536 ECSKSAS
+536 ESSKSAS
-543 TPLSSSLSLSASST
+543 TTSSSSSFSSSLAST
-557 RCTRPIVV
+557 RSTRPIIV
-565 PTAQALPPKHC
+565 PTAQALSPKHA
-576 PISSS
+576 PILSS
-581 QEDCKPTKRQQTQQS
+581 QGDCNATKGQHTLPS
-596 QSAPTSTPPAPLT
+596 PSAPAPAPPVPLT

-615 IHLTKDQDKKG
+615 IHLTKDQDKKEETH
-626 KAPIPSWDRHT
+626 IPSPDTHT
-637 ALSSLTRPASLGQK
+637 TLSEHTI
-651 VEQELVHVLECVS
+651 EQDLAHVLGSVS
-664 LEEEGML
+664 FEEEGAL
-671 NSEAEIRG
+671 VKGDGEKA
-679 VSQEGSPVHATRHI
+679 VKQEGSPVNATRHI
-693 QSPLLLGGIST
+693 HSPLLLGGIST

-738 ARLLA
+738 ARLLPM
-743 LHDPDLYVEMVKG
+743 HDPDLYVEMVKG
-756 TQSVPQYAEVA
+756 THSVPQYAEVA

-775 APTFREPLLERIYG
+775 APTFREPLQERVYG

-803 HPNDIIDKVVYDL
+803 HPNDIVDKVVYDL
-816 DISSCPVIEDDG
+816 DLPSCPVIEDDG

-843 KAIQVRKYEYDL
+843 KAVQVRKYEYDL

-878 VGSTYRFNII
+878 VGTTYRFNII
-888 NCEKSNSQFNYGM
+888 NSEKSNSQFNYGM

-907 VQEAISGRPCWV
+907 VQEAISGRPRWV
-919 RTGMDICYYKNHF
+919 RTGTDICYYKNHF

-945 SYYTLTFSISFNHK
+945 SYYTMTFSTSFSHK

-981 KLEDSRTPQIYLRQD
+981 KLEALRTPQIYLRQD

-1113 FHTKS
+1113 YHTKS
-1118 LLQYLAHIQRAP
+1118 LLQYLAQIQRAP

-1145 FMYGCSMKETI
+1145 FMYGCSVKETV
-1156 WQSNT
+1156 WQSNI

-1176 LPKILSQIAPVFSM
+1176 LPKILSQIAPAFSM

-1233 KGLQIST
+1233 KGLQIGT

-1267 HLLDLESDLIG
+1267 HLLDLESDIIG
-1278 TQSKVVSSCP
+1278 TQSKVVRNTTHPSVVRCACFSKVLTWCSSSP
-1288 TTYVMEEDEPSF
+1288 TTYVLEEDEPSF

-1315 EPENEQGSEVHEIPD
+1315 EPEIEHVTEVQENPEQ
-1330 HLDQVSDSES
+1330 LSDSET
-1340 NHRV
+1340 NHRD

>member
-1 MMLLANCGAFHR
+1 
-13 IKAPRETY
+13 
-21 SRVVHGQPLT
+21 
-31 VGAGLITTSPGRFRQ
+31 
-46 RSETLWQIPLILELS
+46 
-61 HPEWDSSFFSQS
+61 
-73 TRYVNLVKMNKPKMA
+73 MA

-104 QLEKMNG
+104 QLERMNG
-111 DSMGRDAETARQ
+111 EAMVRDVETARQ
-123 VTAKILH
+123 VTAKIFH
-130 LIQTQERSGKE
+130 LIQTQEKSGKE

-152 ILASLENFQD
+152 ILASLENTRD
-162 LQTTLNILYILS
+162 VQTTLNILYILS

-192 GTGILFQLLITA
+192 GTGILFQILITA

-226 PKDRKFGVKSRLS
+226 PKDRKFGVKARLS
-239 GALNITVNIMKQ
+239 GALNATINLTKQ
-251 NLQNAKLLLPCL
+251 NLQNSKLLLPCL

-283 VVELMLKIVAPY
+283 VVELMFKIVAPY
-295 SKKNTSL
+295 SKKNISL
-302 HKVALDA
+302 LKVALDA
-309 LGALLKSKA
+309 LGALLKSKT

-332 LLLYLDWHRNDTRHR
+332 LALYQDWHHNDTRHR
-347 HMLIRKGLL
+347 HMLVRKGLL

-371 FVEGDGMR
+371 FIDSDGMR
-379 ILYNTSTECLPVRTL
+379 ILYNSSTECLPVRTL

-416 PTIKSVFHHP
+416 PTIKSAFHYQ
-426 LPHIPPAGPVAQLY
+426 LPHVPAIGPVAQLY
-440 NQPPGGR
+440 SQPPE
-447 TSHQLNS
+447 
-454 KPLKQVDDVVD
+454 VDDVVD
-465 ESDDNDETEGDT
+465 DSDDNEETDADT

-482 NEEDEKYQRSLND
+482 NEEDEKDQGTTND
-495 DIETDLNKLHPKKSP
+495 DIETDLNKLHPKKNQG
-510 SRPLEELRVYERFF
+510 RPFEELRVYERFF
-524 LELSEDFQEYNF
+524 LELSEDFQGYNF
-536 ECSKSAS
+536 ESSKSAS
-543 TPLSSSLSLSASST
+543 TTSSSSFSSSSSST
-557 RCTRPIVV
+557 RSPRPIIV
-565 PTAQALPPKHC
+565 PTAQALSPKHV
-576 PISSS
+576 PMLST
-581 QEDCKPTKRQQTQQS
+581 QRDCNSTKGEHPLPSPSVHTP
-596 QSAPTSTPPAPLT
+596 APPAHLT
-609 PLELDT
+609 PLELEN
-615 IHLTKDQDKKG
+615 IHLTKDQDKKEE
-626 KAPIPSWDRHT
+626 AHIPSPDTHT
-637 ALSSLTRPASLGQK
+637 TLSSLAKPPSQGQI
-651 VEQELVHVLECVS
+651 EQDLARVLECVS
-664 LEEEGML
+664 LEEEGAL
-671 NSEAEIRG
+671 NTGEEVGKG
-679 VSQEGSPVHATRHI
+679 VKQEGSPVNATRHI
-693 QSPLLLGGIST
+693 QSPLLLGGIAS
-704 RRVGGG
+704 RRVGGGGGG

-723 EDEGGEGAVL
+723 EDEGAVL

-738 ARLLA
+738 ALLLP

-756 TQSVPQYAEVA
+756 THSVPQYAEVA

-775 APTFREPLLERIYG
+775 APTFREPLQERVYG

-803 HPNDIIDKVVYDL
+803 HPNDIVDKVVYDL
-816 DISSCPVIEDDG
+816 DIPSCPVIEDDG

-843 KAIQVRKYEYDL
+843 KAVQIRKYEYDL

-878 VGSTYRFNII
+878 VGTTYRFNII
-888 NCEKSNSQFNYGM
+888 NSEKSNSQFNYGM

-907 VQEAISGRPCWV
+907 VQEAISGRPRWV
-919 RTGMDICYYKNHF
+919 RTGTDICYYKNHF

-945 SYYTLTFSISFNHK
+945 SYYTMTFSTSFSHK

-981 KLEDSRTPQIYLRQD
+981 KLEALRTPQIYLRQD
-996 VLCETLGGNSCPL
+996 ILCETLGGNSCPL

-1083 VVNGNHRCSLSGEDL
+1083 VINGNHRCSLSGEDL
-1098 NRQWQNPNPELHPTI
+1098 NRQWQYPNPELHPTI
-1113 FHTKS
+1113 YHTKS

-1145 FMYGCSMKETI
+1145 FMYGCSVKETV
-1156 WQSNT
+1156 WQSSI

-1176 LPKILSQIAPVFSM
+1176 LPKILSQIAPAFSM

-1233 KGLQIST
+1233 KGLQIGT

-1267 HLLDLESDLIG
+1267 YLLDLENDIIG
-1278 TQSKVVSSCP
+1278 TQTKVVSSSP

-1315 EPENEQGSEVHEIPD
+1315 EAENELAPEVEGNPN
-1330 HLDQVSDSES
+1330 HLDQLSDSET
-1340 NHRV
+1340 NHRD